1 VLRLARPTTT
11 GYARDRLNPRSTSS
25 HARATADDDAALLR
39 AIAARDPAALASLY
53 DRHGGLLFA
62 LCLRIVKDRMAAEE
76 ALEDVFWEIW
86 SKFDRFD
93 PQRGAPLSYL
103 LNLTQSRAL
112 DKLRSGAKHRRM
124 QLATDRDS
132 GSDRPTL
139 DPSAAA
145 PAGAGPVEQAAGAEQ
160 RQTVRRAVGTLAP
173 EQRQAVELAFF
184 DGFTHVEIAEKL
196 AVPLGTIKTRI
207 RQGLVRLREALG
219 GALQPGREG

>member
-1 VLRLARPTTT
+1 LSPRPI
-11 GYARDRLNPRSTSS
+11 TSQS
-25 HARATADDDAALLR
+25 PATAAAGDDDAALLR
-39 AIAARDPAALASLY
+39 AIAARDPAALAALY
-53 DRHGGLLFA
+53 DRRGGVLFA
-62 LCLRIVKDRMAAEE
+62 FCLRILKDRMAAEE

-93 PQRGAPLSYL
+93 PARGAPLSYL

-112 DKLRSGAKHRRM
+112 DKLRSGAKRRRM
-124 QLATDRDS
+124 QLATDRDP

-139 DPSAAA
+139 DPGAAA
-145 PAGAGPVEQAAGAEQ
+145 PPGAGPVEQAADAEQ
-160 RQTVRRAVGTLAP
+160 RQTVRRAVGTLVP

-207 RQGLVRLREALG
+207 RQGLVRLREALSG
-219 GALQPGREG
+219 KLDMGREGSA